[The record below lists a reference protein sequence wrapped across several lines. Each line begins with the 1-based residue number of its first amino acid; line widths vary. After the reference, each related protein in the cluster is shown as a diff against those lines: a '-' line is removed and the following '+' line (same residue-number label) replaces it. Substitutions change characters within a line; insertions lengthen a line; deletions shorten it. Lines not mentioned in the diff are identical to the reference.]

1 MKHLPTILTTA
12 AILASAATARLKAD
26 LVVDSWSFLTLVRDF
41 TPPASESDASY
52 FEDVQ
57 TPFSASHSAAIPAGS
72 YSTATYDIG
81 WLLDEAHFDITTAH
95 HLEQL
100 DGETITSGRMYF
112 TPSVDSIVTFTGSWQ
127 YAWPSTVL
135 GNTHFFWGIS
145 DLDHDIGI
153 IGDSRTGG
161 NVGVGSPFGSW
172 TSNGSGLLM
181 ANQQYFL
188 FYSATTR
195 NFDPKPLGTFGEAS
209 GEFHFTIAPIPEPA
223 AAFLLAL
230 PFLAKRPRRLP

>member
-1 MKHLPTILTTA
+1 M
-12 AILASAATARLKAD
+12 
-26 LVVDSWSFLTLVRDF
+26 
-41 TPPASESDASY
+41 SY
-52 FEDVQ
+52 RNSNI
-57 TPFSASHSAAIPAGS
+57 SAS
-72 YSTATYDIG
+72 YDIG

-95 HLEQL
+95 HLAQL

-172 TSNGSGLLM
+172 TSNGTGLLM

-195 NFDPKPLGTFGEAS
+195 NFDPTPPGTFGEAS
-209 GEFHFTIAPIPEPA
+209 GEFHFTIKPIPEPA
-223 AAFLLAL
+223 AALLLAL
-230 PFLAKRPRRLP
+230 PLLTKRSRRLR

>member
-1 MKHLPTILTTA
+1 MNHLPTILTTA
-12 AILASAATARLKAD
+12 TILASAVSSRAKAD
-26 LVVDSWSFLTLVRDF
+26 LVVESWRLASVIHDF
-41 TPPASESDASY
+41 APGAP
-52 FEDVQ
+52 DVQ
-57 TPFSASHSAAIPAGS
+57 EFVTFETVENPFQDSHSVTLGS
-72 YSTATYDIG
+72 SNVSATYDIS
-81 WLLDEAHFDITTAH
+81 WLLEEAQFNITTSH
-95 HLEQL
+95 HLAQL

-112 TPSVDSIVTFTGSWQ
+112 TPSVDSIVTFSGSWQ
-127 YAWPSTVL
+127 YAWPSAVL

-153 IGDSRTGG
+153 IGDSHTGG

-195 NFDPKPLGTFGEAS
+195 HFDPTPPGTFGEAS
-209 GEFHFTIAPIPEPA
+209 GEFHFTITPIPEPA
-223 AAFLLAL
+223 AALLLAL
-230 PFLAKRPRRLP
+230 PFLAIRSRR